1 MLDKNDLWGGEKGKK
16 KNLMVFDDIDERD
29 WWKVFA
35 GFLVSLIFASAAD
48 VNMRWLRCQT
58 WLFSF

>member
-1 MLDKNDLWGGEKGKK
+1 MICEVVKKVKK
-16 KNLMVFDDIDERD
+16 KTLMVFDDIDVRD
-29 WWKVFA
+29 WRNVFA

-48 VNMRWLRCQT
+48 VNMWWLRCQA